1 MERKKSILWISPYAP
16 YDAVAHGGGKTHNFY
31 IKYFHK
37 SGLFDIRLLSMCMK
51 AEADKLDLDE
61 YGIDHNI
68 FVLDRTRFQKLSR
81 LLISG
86 AAYRN
91 SSDKNGGIC
100 LPYERVHIEKMMKRC
115 KKSGQQP
122 DIIIL
127 QWTFS
132 LMLLEQVKQWFPES
146 YIVAI
151 EEDVTFLNYMRKAG
165 DDPQARFWK
174 KRARIMKQR
183 ELSLLSL
190 SDLIVTN
197 NPKDTAL
204 LIKNGIA
211 REKIFTSAPYFD
223 DYASL
228 VRKLQG
234 NDVIFYGAMSRPENY
249 QSVKWFV
256 EKVLPDLD
264 RSVRFVVIGNS
275 PDPSLKKYESD
286 RVILTGYVEDVSEW
300 FAGCLCMAAPLVGGA
315 GIKIKILEAMSAGIP
330 VLTNDIGIE
339 GIGAVDG
346 RDYLHCG
353 RPEDYIFY
361 INRMAAGTYCTESI
375 SENARRFIRENYNLP
390 RLLDR
395 LIDKLQED
403 ERNE

>member
-37 SGLFDIRLLSMCMK
+37 RSLFDIRLLSMCMK

-61 YGIDHNI
+61 YGIDHHV

-91 SSDKNGGIC
+91 PSDKNGGIC

-151 EEDVTFLNYMRKAG
+151 EEDVTFLNYMRKTG

-190 SDLIVTN
+190 SDMIVTN

-204 LIKNGIA
+204 LIKNGIVG
-211 REKIFTSAPYFD
+211 EKIFTSAPYFD

-228 VRKLQG
+228 VRKPQG

-339 GIGAVDG
+339 GIGAADG

-361 INRMAAGTYCTESI
+361 INRMAAGTYRTESI

-390 RLLDR
+390 RLLDQ

-403 ERNE
+403 EKNE